1 MTDYHG
7 YNTPSQGTT
16 DWHVPINENF
26 DRLDTDVTVW
36 DSAGNRG
43 AYTPKDGAHF
53 VAEDTG
59 AVYRG
64 DGSSWTQIGSIA
76 ESDTGDAPGSA
87 YYNKVTSWGDL
98 QGAIDAAHEAGGGT
112 VLLAAGEYGPL
123 GVDDQITMKG
133 NVTLRGEGPGVTH
146 IVYEGGDDSLIGDR
160 QEADSDM
167 VLGDLSVAGNGV
179 ADGAIHWGYGNDDGV
194 YNERNYIE
202 NVHVTQCANGGVGF
216 RHVHDGAFRDCVI
229 EECGKV
235 SINAAVECKG
245 VIISNCV
252 INDCRTW
259 PDSTDDFL
267 HGTSVEQSSECI
279 VENCVVKGGG
289 ANGASP
295 AFNFNTVNNSTL
307 TGSVA
312 HDVNWGVESVRD
324 AYSNTFV
331 GNTFTDINE
340 YGIYVQHY
348 TADSEN
354 PDREVLYNQVIGN
367 NFRNLGGP
375 AYEGAY
381 GFSCQFMN
389 NTIVNYGTNTNTDAQ
404 HAVCTYNSP
413 LLHTEGK
420 VSGNI
425 IRGGAQDV
433 AAINLGS
440 PETVTQL
447 HIQDNYCDDDIVAE
461 VSGAFATG
469 NDVEGNLT
477 LSGGDTAAMNNRAS
491 GSVSADSAQGNV

>member
-1 MTDYHG
+1 MTDYHD
-7 YNTPSQGTT
+7 YNTPAEGTT
-16 DWHVPINENF
+16 DWHVPLNENF
-26 DRLDTDVTVW
+26 ERLDTDVTVW
-36 DSAGNRG
+36 DADAQRT
-43 AYTPKDGAHF
+43 AYPAKDGAHF

-64 DGSSWTQIGSIA
+64 EGGGWTRIGSIA
-76 ESDTGDAPGSA
+76 DHDGSGSSGSA
-87 YYNKVTSWGDL
+87 YYRTVTDWGDL
-98 QGAIDAAHEAGGGT
+98 QDAIDLAHSAGGGT
-112 VLLAAGEYGPL
+112 VVLAAGEYGPL
-123 GVDDQITMKG
+123 GADDTVTMRSG
-133 NVTLRGEGPGVTH
+133 VTLVGEGPGRTH
-146 IVYEGGDDSLIGDR
+146 VEYEGGDDSLIGDTD
-160 QEADSDM
+160 QADSDM
-167 VLGDLSVAGNGV
+167 LVAGLSITGNGV
-179 ADGAIHWGYGNDDGV
+179 ADSAIHWGYGNPSGTH
-194 YNERNYIE
+194 NERNYIE
-202 NVHVTQCANGGVGF
+202 NVHVTQCANGGIGF

-235 SINAAVECKG
+235 SINAAVECQG

-259 PDSTDDFL
+259 PASTDGFL

-307 TGSVA
+307 TGCVA

-324 AYSNTFV
+324 AYSNTFA

-348 TADSEN
+348 TADAEN
-354 PDREVLYNQVIGN
+354 PDREVLYNQVVGN

-381 GFSCQFMN
+381 GFSCQFVN
-389 NTIVNYGTNTNTDAQ
+389 NTVVGYGSNPNTDTQ

-420 VSGNI
+420 VSGNV
-425 IRGGAQDV
+425 IRGGESDA
-433 AAINLGS
+433 AAIRLDA

-447 HIQDNYCDDDIVAE
+447 HVQNNYCDDDVVVDVPE
-461 VSGAFATG
+461 TFATG
-469 NDVEGNLT
+469 NDVEGDLS
-477 LSGGDTAAMNNRAS
+477 LSGGDTAAMNNRVR
-491 GSVSADSAQGNV
+491 GEVSADSTQGNI